1 MPGKLL
7 RRKKWTVADQ
17 RITANQFVDLKE
29 GLLTATNNYG
39 T

>member
-1 MPGKLL
+1 MPGKLP

-17 RITANQFVDLKE
+17 RVTANQFVNLEE
-29 GLLTATNNYG
+29 GLLTATNNDA